1 MSFTYH
7 FQVDATLVSN
17 EFIDRYLAE
26 ANGEYVKVYLYLLR
40 HKDESVSLERIAD
53 GLNHTEADIRRAVLY
68 WEKLGVLSTDGLLAQ
83 QPAAGMSAG
92 QGKQDAKPGTLP
104 KQTAVT
110 EQAAAAALAAETKGP
125 RPVYSQ
131 DQVNRL
137 QGDGEFSELLYIA
150 QRYLNKIFTQ
160 RELEVFAYLYDGLHM
175 SAELLEYVVEHCVQG
190 GHTSIRYIETV
201 AISWHEKGFATV
213 EQAKAYASGF
223 TKNSFSV
230 MRAFG
235 LTGRNPGET
244 EREMIERW
252 LQKRWC

>member
-1 MSFTYH
+1 M
-7 FQVDATLVSN
+7 
-17 EFIDRYLAE
+17 R
-26 ANGEYVKVYLYLLR
+26 
-40 HKDESVSLERIAD
+40 
-53 GLNHTEADIRRAVLY
+53 
-68 WEKLGVLSTDGLLAQ
+68 
-83 QPAAGMSAG
+83 
-92 QGKQDAKPGTLP
+92 GT
-104 KQTAVT
+104 
-110 EQAAAAALAAETKGP
+110 
-125 RPVYSQ
+125 
-131 DQVNRL
+131 
-137 QGDGEFSELLYIA
+137 GDL
-150 QRYLNKIFTQ
+150 

-252 LQKRWC
+252 FGEYGFTKRWCWRPATVPWRLPTTQASAMRTKSFPTGERPAFTA